1 MHASNQKYG
10 SVTMHASNQK
20 YGSVAHKINDIL
32 KELNV
37 VVVKYFNII
46 GKHLG
51 NRGFHLNG
59 YGAS

>member
-1 MHASNQKYG
+1 MHVSNQKCG
-10 SVTMHASNQK
+10 SVT
-20 YGSVAHKINDIL
+20 HKINDIL

-46 GKHLG
+46 RKHLG
-51 NRGFHLNG
+51 NGGFHLNG